1 MAEIE
6 NKNTKKKTTSTKQKE
21 KDFQLEQAFEDLES
35 IIAKLESDD
44 VSLKESIKL
53 YGEGAKLVA
62 LCKEELTGVEKEMII
77 IGENFNLEEEE

>member
-6 NKNTKKKTTSTKQKE
+6 NKDTKKKATATKQKK
-21 KDFQLEQAFEDLES
+21 KDFQLEQAFEDLEG

-44 VSLKESIKL
+44 VSLKESIEL

-77 IGENFNLEEEE
+77 IGQSFNTEEEE